1 MSIIL
6 ENLQIM
12 KKKINAQKVLV
23 LFTVLLIGLTS
34 CHKPEDINTDVD
46 NRSDIAFTV
55 NNNSDDLNKRMN
67 IVREPLVDN
76 NSFKTLDVGGDCF
89 DYTWYLVAEVDA
101 PLFNGEPLSA
111 TDVRIFGDLAYV
123 TYHRQGA
130 EIGGG
135 LGIINISDPTDP
147 IIISYAEFDDADIN
161 TLAVDSESRVFLAGS
176 SRKGAILR
184 QVYTTDG
191 HIVPNSP
198 ADIKLADA
206 YDDGTV
212 PPNANGI
219 ALSDDYIYMS
229 AGNRSGG
236 TFQLNRNDLAFV
248 ANEEYTD
255 AKHVAVNGLFTGDYQ
270 LSLVAGDNAKL
281 NVHRVGAD
289 RSLVN
294 SWDLGVIK
302 HQNVAEPYLGKATL
316 SIREGE
322 NIAFIAMNSRG
333 AKGINIETGEE
344 VYSTPDDM
352 LTIGNTHGLAVDE
365 KFIYLANSDD
375 GLFIGCLTEEGE
387 IIEVQRWD
395 LGETGASANM
405 VQTDGDW
412 VFVAKGGGG
421 LKILRKVLNGTYPS
435 VCDWDESGAPTCT
448 EETVLCEDLISD
460 FLLTLPDGQNALTNH
475 PEYFLNENREVVLT
489 EEAEVSV
496 TFVMEGA
503 GYKNTFGY
511 YTYDVSNPPESV
523 DDIKSSMRII
533 FANASAQGSGGSL
546 QEGDLV
552 NLGSFDAGTVIGY
565 FVIANGWNGTE
576 VTEGLAT
583 YYSLPALNRDV
594 TQQSIMLYSESCGS
608 LITSFEDMHTSGGD
622 KDFNDIVVKTT
633 IDPMSAMDMTEVYK
647 MVSAK

>member
-55 NNNSDDLNKRMN
+55 NNNSDDLNKRMT
-67 IVREPLVDN
+67 IVREPIVDN
-76 NSFKTLDVGGDCF
+76 NSLKTLDVGGDCF
-89 DYTWYLVAEVDA
+89 DYTWYLVAQLDA
-101 PLFNGEPLSA
+101 LELGDEPLSA
-111 TDVRIFGDLAYV
+111 TDVRILGNYAYV

-135 LGIINISDPTDP
+135 LEIIDISDPTNP
-147 IIISYAEFDDADIN
+147 FSISTAVFDDADIN

-191 HIVPNSP
+191 HIGPNSP
-198 ADIKLADA
+198 ADIKLSDA
-206 YDDGTV
+206 YVDGTV

-219 ALSDDYIYMS
+219 ALSDDYIYIS

-236 TFQLNRNDLAFV
+236 TFQLDRQTLDFV
-248 ANEEYTD
+248 DNEEYSD
-255 AKHVAVNGLFTGDYQ
+255 AKHVALNGGSAGAYQ
-270 LSLVAGDNAKL
+270 LTLVAGDDAELK
-281 NVHRVGAD
+281 VHQVGTD

-421 LKILRKVLNGTYPS
+421 LKILRKVANGTYPA
-435 VCDWDESGAPTCT
+435 VCDWDETGAPTCT

-460 FLLTLPDGQNALTNH
+460 FLLTLPDGQDALDDH
-475 PEYFLNENREVVLT
+475 PEYFTNANREVVLT

-511 YTYDVSNPPESV
+511 YTYNKEYPPTAVE
-523 DDIKSSMRII
+523 DIKETMTII
-533 FANASAQGSGGSL
+533 FSNASDPVGGKGTL
-546 QEGDLV
+546 KEGDRV
-552 NLGSFDAGTVIGY
+552 NLGSFEAGTVIGY

-583 YYSLPALNRDV
+583 YYSLPALNRLG
-594 TQQSIMLYSESCGS
+594 TQQSIMLYSERCGS

-622 KDFNDIVVKTT
+622 RDFNDIVVKTT

-647 MVSAK
+647 F

>member
-1 MSIIL
+1 
-6 ENLQIM
+6 M

-67 IVREPLVDN
+67 IVREPIVDN
-76 NSFKTLDVGGDCF
+76 NSFKTLDVGGDCY

-111 TDVRIFGDLAYV
+111 TDVRILGDRAYV
-123 TYHRQGA
+123 SYHRQGNTHA
-130 EIGGG
+130 GG
-135 LGIINISDPTDP
+135 IDVIDISDPTAP
-147 IIISYAEFDDADIN
+147 GMLSYMGFDGIDIN
-161 TLAVDSESRVFLAGS
+161 TLAIDNYGTEAESGIFLAGS
-176 SRKGAILR
+176 SFKNGAVMLRVISEGGILSS
-184 QVYTTDG
+184 TG
-191 HIVPNSP
+191 IVETRLSKAFDDEKIP
-198 ADIKLADA
+198 AS
-206 YDDGTV
+206 
-212 PPNANGI
+212 ANGI
-219 ALSDDYIYMS
+219 ALSDYYIYMS
-229 AGNRSGG
+229 AGKSIGG
-236 TFQLNRNDLAFV
+236 TFQLDRQTYEIINH
-248 ANEEYTD
+248 EEYSD
-255 AKHVAVNGLFTGDYQ
+255 AKHVAVNGPYADDYQ
-270 LSLVAGDNAKL
+270 LTLVAGDNAKL
-281 NVHRVGAD
+281 KVHQAGTD

-316 SIREGE
+316 SIRAGE

-344 VYSTPDDM
+344 VYSTPFDM
-352 LTIGNTHGLAVDE
+352 LTTGNTHGLAVDD

-375 GLFIGCLTEEGE
+375 GLFIGCLTEEGG

-435 VCDWDESGAPTCT
+435 VCDWDESGAPTCA

-460 FLLTLPDGQNALTNH
+460 FLFTLPDGQNALINH

-583 YYSLPALNRDV
+583 YYSLPALNRDG

-608 LITSFEDMHTSGGD
+608 LITSFEDKHTSGGD
-622 KDFNDIVVKTT
+622 RDFNDIVVKTT
-633 IDPMSAMDMTEVYK
+633 IDPMSAMDMTGVYEFSSTK
-647 MVSAK
+647 